1 MAKYED
7 IDFSPPQGVR
17 EEAAKGLEWRREY
30 NRGGTE
36 VGVAR
41 ARDLSNG
48 RDISPETARRMKA
61 YFDRHEVDQQGEGW
75 SPGEDGFPSAGRIA
89 WALWGG
95 DAGRSWSEK
104 LVGQM
109 ESEDNPK
116 NQFKAEHSMTQELC
130 LYGPIGYPGV
140 TARQVKE
147 QLASFDQSGE
157 LVVRIDSEGGSVFDG
172 LSIHDAIAAWPG
184 DVRVVVESSA
194 FSIASFI
201 AMAGDSI
208 DITENGYLML
218 HNPYTLTEGDQEDLQ
233 KQADLLGKLKDSMVT
248 AYATKTGKTKEEVEA
263 VMRAETWLDAREAH
277 ASGFVDSILPTARK
291 SVAVARFKGNM
302 PERVIQ
308 SLNDSGDPSGAT
320 AIHEETETVSSNLKA
335 VATVKSI
342 KARFGNASPEFI
354 VAALAAEM
362 TDEQVAESYYSEM
375 VKENEQLKAK
385 LAAMEEEMQAMKTKA
400 QEMPV
405 MPEMPEEE
413 DDKEETS
420 VVVVPA
426 SKVKAKA
433 KPGVS
438 PVAKVVA
445 AKPMLTARAQW
456 DAVVADYASKGIS
469 KQQAAQRAV
478 REHRELHQLLLAEA
492 NPNKS

>member
-30 NRGGTE
+30 NRGSTE

-48 RDISPETARRMKA
+48 RDISPDTARRMKA

-95 DAGRSWSEK
+95 DAGRSWAAK
-104 LVGQM
+104 LVRQM
-109 ESEDNPK
+109 EAEDNPK

-147 QLASFDQSGE
+147 QLNSFDQSGE

-172 LSIHDAIAAWPG
+172 LSIHDAIAAWLG

-208 DITENGYLML
+208 EITENGYLML

-233 KQADLLGKLKDSMVT
+233 KQADLLGKLKDSMVA
-248 AYATKTGKTKEEVEA
+248 AYANKTGKTTEEVEA

-320 AIHEETETVSSNLKA
+320 AIHEETETVSSNPKA

-342 KARFGNASPEFI
+342 KARFGNASPDFI

-385 LAAMEEEMQAMKTKA
+385 LAAMEQEMAAMKTKA
-400 QEMPV
+400 EEMTVMPV
-405 MPEMPEEE
+405 EEEE
-413 DDKEETS
+413 DKDEKI
-420 VVVVPA
+420 VLMPA
-426 SKVKAKA
+426 AKA

-438 PVAKVVA
+438 PVASVTA
-445 AKPMLTARAQW
+445 SKPAVSARAQW
-456 DAVVADYASKGIS
+456 DSVIDGYVAKGIS
-469 KQQAAQRAV
+469 KPAAAKRAI
-478 REHRELHQLLLAEA
+478 REHRDLHALMLAEA
-492 NPNKS
+492 NQR

>member
-75 SPGEDGFPSAGRIA
+75 SLGEDGFPSAGRIA

-95 DAGRSWSEK
+95 DAGRSWSAK
-104 LVGQM
+104 LVRQM

-116 NQFKAEHSMTQELC
+116 NQLKAESGMTQELC
-130 LYGPIGYPGV
+130 LYGPIGYPGI

-233 KQADLLGKLKDSMVT
+233 KQADLLGKLKDSMVA
-248 AYATKTGKTKEEVEA
+248 AYANKTGKTTEEVEA

-308 SLNDSGDPSGAT
+308 SLNDSGDPSGET
-320 AIHEETETVSSNLKA
+320 ADQKEQHQMSSNPKP
-335 VATVKSI
+335 VATVKFI
-342 KARFGNASPEFI
+342 QARFGKASSDFI
-354 VAALAAEM
+354 VKAVAAEM
-362 TDEQVAESYYSEM
+362 TEDQVAEMYYSEM
-375 VKENEQLKAK
+375 VKENEELKAK
-385 LAAMEEEMQAMKTKA
+385 LAAMEKEMAAMKTKA
-400 QEMPV
+400 EEMTIMPV
-405 MPEMPEEE
+405 EEE
-413 DDKEETS
+413 EEEEEK
-420 VVVVPA
+420 VVVMPA
-426 SKVKAKA
+426 AKA

-438 PVAKVVA
+438 PVASVTTS
-445 AKPMLTARAQW
+445 KPAISARAQW
-456 DAVVADYASKGIS
+456 DSVIDGYVAKGIS
-469 KQQAAQRAV
+469 KPAAAKRAI
-478 REHRELHQLLLAEA
+478 REHRDLHALMLAEA
-492 NPNKS
+492 NANKS

>member
-1 MAKYED
+1 MSRDPVAKYED

-95 DAGRSWSEK
+95 DAGRSWSAK
-104 LVGQM
+104 LVRQM

-116 NQFKAEHSMTQELC
+116 NQLKAESGMTQELC
-130 LYGPIGYPGV
+130 LYGPIGYPGI

-248 AYATKTGKTKEEVEA
+248 AYASKTGKTKEEVEA

-308 SLNDSGDPSGAT
+308 SLNDSGDPSGET
-320 AIHEETETVSSNLKA
+320 ADQKEQHQMSSNPKP
-335 VATVKSI
+335 VATVKFI
-342 KARFGNASPEFI
+342 QARFGKASSDFI
-354 VAALAAEM
+354 VKAVAAEM
-362 TDEQVAESYYSEM
+362 TEDQVAEMYYSEM
-375 VKENEQLKAK
+375 VKENEELKAK
-385 LAAMEEEMQAMKTKA
+385 LAAMEKEMAAMKTKA
-400 QEMPV
+400 EEMTIMPV
-405 MPEMPEEE
+405 EEE
-413 DDKEETS
+413 EEEEEK
-420 VVVVPA
+420 VVVMPA
-426 SKVKAKA
+426 AKA

-438 PVAKVVA
+438 PVASVTTS
-445 AKPMLTARAQW
+445 KPAISARAQW
-456 DAVVADYASKGIS
+456 DSVIDGYVAKGIS
-469 KQQAAQRAV
+469 KPAAAKRAI
-478 REHRELHQLLLAEA
+478 REHRELHALMLAEA
-492 NPNKS
+492 NANKS